1 MVNTFAITDYDVYQ
15 DEAFDNYR
23 RRPRRAHRKR
33 FSKRK
38 FRNSRVTRYPKLGR
52 PPRNI
57 RYATI
62 KRRPK
67 VVVRKP
73 RIIRGRP
80 LKLPPVKVRPAYQ
93 IKPAVLPRT
102 IVKQKPAI
110 IKKKVKPVVKKKT
123 PINHLIKKTNP
134 KLVKQPLTKVSKADV
149 KQIKTQQL
157 EATKKA
163 MQSDSKSG
171 KLIKVVAIAGV
182 VGITGFGIYKF
193 IQFKK
198 QNNGHISTSK

>member
-1 MVNTFAITDYDVYQ
+1 MENTFVITDYDVYQ

-33 FSKRK
+33 FSKRN
-38 FRNSRVTRYPKLGR
+38 FRNNRVTRYPKLGR

-80 LKLPPVKVRPAYQ
+80 LKLPPIKVR
-93 IKPAVLPRT
+93 PAVLPRT

-134 KLVKQPLTKVSKADV
+134 KQIKKPLSKVTKVDI

-171 KLIKVVAIAGV
+171 KLIKVVAIVGV